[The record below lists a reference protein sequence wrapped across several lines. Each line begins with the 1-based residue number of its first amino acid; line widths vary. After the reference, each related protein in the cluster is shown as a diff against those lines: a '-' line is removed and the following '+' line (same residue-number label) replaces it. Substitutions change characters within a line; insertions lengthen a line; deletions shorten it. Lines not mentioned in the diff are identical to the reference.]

1 MARVKAKNVGK
12 GATIITLMS
21 NPVIRRAVVRGATK
35 AATSTAEFV
44 AARREKSGSAIASED
59 AATSGSP
66 TAIGAGTAAN
76 QAGKPAKP
84 PTLAESAAVESI
96 VGSAASVVRP
106 MAERLAN
113 SPAGRS
119 VLEAVN
125 SISAQALGT
134 APGPRRAGAS
144 MANFVGGILA
154 NQGAGQ
160 PETTTSDRP
169 AVKFKPVAL
178 PSGPPAEPVRT
189 MQWPPPKPSDGSAE
203 S

>member
-134 APGPRRAGAS
+134 ASGPRRAGAS

-154 NQGAGQ
+154 NHGAGQ
-160 PETTTSDRP
+160 PETVPDRP

-178 PSGPPAEPVRT
+178 PSAPPAEPVRT
-189 MQWPPPKPSDGSAE
+189 MQWPPPKPSDGSAD